1 MEKPFQLVK
10 SGIQVNAAQK
20 IIKAEDY
27 LLYIE
32 AADIIEKAKNE
43 AAGIIDDANREAKS
57 IIAGAQTAY
66 QQEKEKGY
74 QDGLDIGE
82 RKITA
87 EVTNTILDTA
97 AYLESVEKMIIETII
112 SAIKLILNELG
123 DEQVIQQ
130 LAQKAVHTSRDQKH
144 IMLRVSTD
152 QASSVRQKIEE
163 LQESFTDKRYV
174 EVIADSTRDSGTC
187 VVETKMG
194 SIDVSLDVQL
204 ETIRTSLEKRFR
216 EVRKNRCPSDSI
228 T

>member
-1 MEKPFQLVK
+1 MEKPFQFVK
-10 SGIQVNAAQK
+10 NAIQINATQK
-20 IIKAEDY
+20 VIKAEDY

-32 AADIIEKAKNE
+32 AADIIARAKNE
-43 AAGIIDDANREAKS
+43 AAAITEGANQEAKS
-57 IIAGAQTAY
+57 IITGAEEAY
-66 QQEKEKGY
+66 EQEKKRGY

-82 RKITA
+82 RKIAA
-87 EVTNTILDTA
+87 EVTNTIMDTV

-123 DEQVIQQ
+123 DERVIQQ

-144 IMLRVSTD
+144 IILRVSTE

-163 LQESFTDKRYV
+163 LQESFTDQRYV

-204 ETIRTSLEKRFR
+204 ETIRASLERRFK
-216 EVRKNRCPSDSI
+216 EVRKK
-228 T
+228 